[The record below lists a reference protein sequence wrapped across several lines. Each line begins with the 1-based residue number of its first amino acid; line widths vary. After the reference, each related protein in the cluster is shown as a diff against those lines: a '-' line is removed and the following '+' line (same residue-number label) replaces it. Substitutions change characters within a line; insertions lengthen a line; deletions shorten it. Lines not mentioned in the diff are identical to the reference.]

1 MRLNM
6 QLVIGAF
13 LTLTMISSCDTF
25 EDEMTPDSYSE
36 TIKHV
41 DGNWR
46 LFTVSRNGIDITKY
60 MDFNPMSTLLYN
72 YSIFHIVLNKDNTYE
87 IKNYLPFI
95 VKGNGTWSVDDPQFP
110 FHLIFREDGA
120 DETVET
126 EIGFLTVDGE
136 RQLTI
141 KLSPGCHTNTYVYTF
156 KQVME

>member
-60 MDFNPMSTLLYN
+60 MDFSR
-72 YSIFHIVLNKDNTYE
+72 FHIVLNKDNTYE

-126 EIGFLTVDGE
+126 YIGFLTVDGE

>member
-60 MDFNPMSTLLYN
+60 MDFSR
-72 YSIFHIVLNKDNTYE
+72 FHIVLNKDNTYE

-126 EIGFLTVDGE
+126 EIGFLTVDGG

>member
-60 MDFNPMSTLLYN
+60 MDFSR
-72 YSIFHIVLNKDNTYE
+72 FHIVLNKDNTYE

-156 KQVME
+156 KQVMNNL

>member
-25 EDEMTPDSYSE
+25 EHEMTPDSYSE

-60 MDFNPMSTLLYN
+60 MDFSR
-72 YSIFHIVLNKDNTYE
+72 FHIVLNKDNTYE

>member
-1 MRLNM
+1 MDL
-6 QLVIGAF
+6 
-13 LTLTMISSCDTF
+13 
-25 EDEMTPDSYSE
+25 
-36 TIKHV
+36 
-41 DGNWR
+41 
-46 LFTVSRNGIDITKY
+46 SR
-60 MDFNPMSTLLYN
+60 
-72 YSIFHIVLNKDNTYE
+72 FHIVLNKDNTYE

>member
-60 MDFNPMSTLLYN
+60 MDFSR
-72 YSIFHIVLNKDNTYE
+72 FHIVLNKDNTYE

-141 KLSPGCHTNTYVYTF
+141 NLSPGCHTNTYVYTF

>member
-6 QLVIGAF
+6 QFVIGAF
-13 LTLTMISSCDTF
+13 LTLTMLSSCDTF
-25 EDEMTPDSYSE
+25 RDEITPDSYSE

-46 LFTVSRNGIDITKY
+46 LFTVSRNGIDITEY
-60 MDFNPMSTLLYN
+60 MDFSR
-72 YSIFHIVLNKDNTYE
+72 FHIVLNKDNTYE

-120 DETVET
+120 DKTVET
-126 EIGFLTVDGE
+126 EIGFLTVNGE

>member
-60 MDFNPMSTLLYN
+60 MDFSR
-72 YSIFHIVLNKDNTYE
+72 FHIVLNKDNTYE

-141 KLSPGCHTNTYVYTF
+141 KLRPGCHSNTYVYTF

>member
-13 LTLTMISSCDTF
+13 PTLTMISSCDTF

-60 MDFNPMSTLLYN
+60 MDFSR
-72 YSIFHIVLNKDNTYE
+72 FHIVLNKDNTYE

>member
-13 LTLTMISSCDTF
+13 LTLTMISFCDTF

-60 MDFNPMSTLLYN
+60 MDFSR
-72 YSIFHIVLNKDNTYE
+72 FHIVLNKDNTYE

>member
-60 MDFNPMSTLLYN
+60 MDFSR
-72 YSIFHIVLNKDNTYE
+72 FHIVLNKDNTYE

-141 KLSPGCHTNTYVYTF
+141 KLSTGCHTNTYVYTF

>member
-6 QLVIGAF
+6 QFVIGAF

-25 EDEMTPDSYSE
+25 RDEITPDSYSE

-46 LFTVSRNGIDITKY
+46 LFTVSRNGIDITEY
-60 MDFNPMSTLLYN
+60 MDFSR
-72 YSIFHIVLNKDNTYE
+72 FHIVLNKDNTYE

-120 DETVET
+120 DKTVET
-126 EIGFLTVDGE
+126 EIGFLTVIGE

>member
-60 MDFNPMSTLLYN
+60 MDFSR
-72 YSIFHIVLNKDNTYE
+72 FHIVLNKDNTYE

-141 KLSPGCHTNTYVYTF
+141 KLSPGCHTNTSIILLN
-156 KQVME
+156 K

>member
-60 MDFNPMSTLLYN
+60 MDFSR
-72 YSIFHIVLNKDNTYE
+72 FHIVLNKDNTYE

-126 EIGFLTVDGE
+126 EIGFLTFDWE
-136 RQLTI
+136 SQLTI

>member
-6 QLVIGAF
+6 QFVIGAF

-25 EDEMTPDSYSE
+25 IDEITPDSYSE

-46 LFTVSRNGIDITKY
+46 LFTVSRNGIDITEY
-60 MDFNPMSTLLYN
+60 MDFSR
-72 YSIFHIVLNKDNTYE
+72 FHIVLNKDNTYE

-120 DETVET
+120 DKTVET
-126 EIGFLTVDGE
+126 EIGFLTVNGE

>member
-1 MRLNM
+1 MRLHM

-60 MDFNPMSTLLYN
+60 MDFSR
-72 YSIFHIVLNKDNTYE
+72 FHIVLNKDNTYE

>member
-13 LTLTMISSCDTF
+13 LTLTMIGSCDTF

-60 MDFNPMSTLLYN
+60 MDFSR
-72 YSIFHIVLNKDNTYE
+72 FHIVLNKDNTYE

>member
-41 DGNWR
+41 DGNRR

-60 MDFNPMSTLLYN
+60 MDFSR
-72 YSIFHIVLNKDNTYE
+72 FHIVLNKDNTYE

>member
-60 MDFNPMSTLLYN
+60 MDFSR
-72 YSIFHIVLNKDNTYE
+72 FHIVLNKDNTYE

-141 KLSPGCHTNTYVYTF
+141 KLSPGHTNTYVYTF

>member
-60 MDFNPMSTLLYN
+60 MDFSR
-72 YSIFHIVLNKDNTYE
+72 FHIELNKDNTYE

>member
-60 MDFNPMSTLLYN
+60 MDFSR
-72 YSIFHIVLNKDNTYE
+72 FHIVLNKDNTYE

-126 EIGFLTVDGE
+126 EIGFFTVDGE

>member
-36 TIKHV
+36 TIKLV

-60 MDFNPMSTLLYN
+60 MDFSR
-72 YSIFHIVLNKDNTYE
+72 FHIVLNKDNTYE